1 MRKADG
7 VTFEKEF
14 KDKMHSKYYV
24 RRLPT
29 LRSYAGLT
37 QPADFILIGN
47 AFNYVELKETGA
59 DRFSVSTMRQYPE
72 VKEFLEEREKL
83 RQAGLKCKT
92 NYWLVVRFIDRG
104 ICAIAN
110 ETILKFGE
118 NKRTLKPDSHE
129 AIRVDSIEDLREENI
144 F

>member
-7 VTFEKEF
+7 VAFEKEF
-14 KDKMHSKYYV
+14 KEKMNSKYYV

-37 QPADFILIGN
+37 QPADFILVGN

-83 RQAGLKCKT
+83 EQAGLKCKT
-92 NYWLVVRFIDRG
+92 NYWLIVRFVDRG

-129 AIRVDSIEDLREENI
+129 AIKVNSIEDLREENI